1 MLVNTAGRGKAEALP
16 TPTLRT
22 MSTSDTTRYVR
33 LRVDVVLEI
42 DGPAELAA
50 AAEAR
55 IDADEFM
62 PEEERTH
69 ARAAA
74 REDGAEALAYL
85 VEPFDLI
92 RDVPGIEMVQASWSS
107 EEIDYDPDALE
118 WDLGE
123 EDGAEEDEDDRP

>member
-1 MLVNTAGRGKAEALP
+1 
-16 TPTLRT
+16 

-42 DGPAELAA
+42 DGPAELAQ

-62 PEEERTH
+62 PEEEREH

-74 REDGAEALAYL
+74 REDSAEALAHL

-123 EDGAEEDEDDRP
+123 EDGAEEDDDDQP

>member
-1 MLVNTAGRGKAEALP
+1 
-16 TPTLRT
+16 
-22 MSTSDTTRYVR
+22 MSTSETARYVR

-42 DGPAELAA
+42 DGPAELAEA
-50 AAEAR
+50 AVGR

-62 PEEERTH
+62 PEEERVH
-69 ARAAA
+69 ARTAA
-74 REDGAEALAYL
+74 REDSAEALAYL

-107 EEIDYDPDALE
+107 EEVEYDPDALE

-123 EDGAEEDEDDRP
+123 EDEEDGEDGAEDDDARS